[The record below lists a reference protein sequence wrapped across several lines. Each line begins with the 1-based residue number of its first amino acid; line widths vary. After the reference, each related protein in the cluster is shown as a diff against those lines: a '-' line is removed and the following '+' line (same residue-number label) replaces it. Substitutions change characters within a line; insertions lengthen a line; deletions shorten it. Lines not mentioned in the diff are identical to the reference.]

1 MCVRQSWCCQLKDER
16 NCVLC
21 VLDWFLSTFQCVC
34 MKKGEEVE
42 TKVNVSDAFL
52 FSQRPRSLVAFQVGL
67 PNRDRKSC
75 FWISYKKVQRWK
87 MSRFQETNTLM
98 HLCLALGRLAIKF
111 SYSTSFWSWSPQTRA
126 QSSLPSWLPP
136 SSLLPCWRP
145 AMVTA
150 VKTWVRCSVSCPGGG
165 TWPFSIQDYGLDYN
179 EKWKLQLYW

>member
-1 MCVRQSWCCQLKDER
+1 MLSAQRREKLCFMCSWLIFVNISMCLYEKGGRSWNESECQRRLLVFSAAAVASRFSSWTLFQLNRER
-16 NCVLC
+16 
-21 VLDWFLSTFQCVC
+21 
-34 MKKGEEVE
+34 
-42 TKVNVSDAFL
+42 
-52 FSQRPRSLVAFQVGL
+52 R
-67 PNRDRKSC
+67 SC

-111 SYSTSFWSWSPQTRA
+111 SHSTSFWSWSPQTRA

>member
-1 MCVRQSWCCQLKDER
+1 MCGTQSWCCQLKDER

-21 VLDWFLSTFQCVC
+21 VLDWFLSTFECVC

-98 HLCLALGRLAIKF
+98 HLCLALGRLTIKF
-111 SYSTSFWSWSPQTRA
+111 SHSTSFWSWSPQTRA

-136 SSLLPCWRP
+136 SSLLLTLLKASHGDCCEDVGSLLRELPRWWDVALQYSRL
-145 AMVTA
+145 
-150 VKTWVRCSVSCPGGG
+150 W
-165 TWPFSIQDYGLDYN
+165 IGL
-179 EKWKLQLYW
+179 